1 MAKRKVRV
9 YSDIEICLAQNEPLQ
24 RSDGSLDDMIRK
36 NYRSYLLS
44 DCISLEMQLP
54 VDFNLMEK
62 LLHLCDNKVVALKP
76 WKRLMDEVNST
87 LKAFN

>member
-24 RSDGSLDDMIRK
+24 RSDGSLNEIISN
-36 NYRSYLLS
+36 NYRCYLLKNLF
-44 DCISLEMQLP
+44 SLEKRLP
-54 VDFNLMEK
+54 VGFDLVGK
-62 LLHLCDNKVVALKP
+62 VLQLCDSKVTDLKP
-76 WKRLMDEVNST
+76 WKRLMNEVNTT